1 MFICVVN
8 IQSMMVYI
16 QNKKII
22 QSKIGEEVVML
33 DMESGFYFGLNS
45 VASVIWNLLE
55 QEIAFDVLI
64 DKLMETFDVERSLC
78 ESDTREL
85 IDQMLEKKIIREVQP

>member
-1 MFICVVN
+1 
-8 IQSMMVYI
+8 MMERFI
-16 QNKKII
+16 QNKEIV

-45 VASVIWNLLE
+45 VASVIWGKLEHAIGFKELIDSLLG
-55 QEIAFDVLI
+55 QFDV
-64 DKLMETFDVERSLC
+64 DQAVC

-85 IDQMLEKKIIREVQP
+85 LDQMLEKNIIRRVE